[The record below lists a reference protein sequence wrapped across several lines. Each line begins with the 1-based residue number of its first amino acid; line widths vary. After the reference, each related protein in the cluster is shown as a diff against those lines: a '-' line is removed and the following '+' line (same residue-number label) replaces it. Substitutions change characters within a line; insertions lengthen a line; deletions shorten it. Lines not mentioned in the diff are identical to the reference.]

1 MTPSITEKPAG
12 AQTTAPHEP
21 GTPKK
26 THTAA
31 GRATRTPAK
40 AKSAKAKKGATTRPK
55 AAGARQGSKTA
66 KVLSLLK
73 RSGGATLKD
82 LMKATGWQA
91 HSVRGFLFGTLKKKQ
106 GRTLTS
112 TQGENR
118 ERRYSVKA

>member
-1 MTPSITEKPAG
+1 MTPSITAKPAG
-12 AQTTAPHEP
+12 AQTTRAHEP

-26 THTAA
+26 AHMGA

-40 AKSAKAKKGATTRPK
+40 AKSAQTKKSTTARPK

-66 KVLSLLK
+66 KALSLLK

-91 HSVRGFLFGTLKKKQ
+91 HSVRGFLSGTLRKKR
-106 GRTLTS
+106 GLTLTS

>member
-1 MTPSITEKPAG
+1 
-12 AQTTAPHEP
+12 
-21 GTPKK
+21 
-26 THTAA
+26 
-31 GRATRTPAK
+31 
-40 AKSAKAKKGATTRPK
+40 
-55 AAGARQGSKTA
+55 
-66 KVLSLLK
+66 VLSLLK

-91 HSVRGFLFGTLKKKQ
+91 HSVRGFLSGTLKKKQ